1 MVTEIM
7 EERSLKR
14 FSLLYHSV
22 SVLHMPGV
30 KKKESGKGNVML
42 DLHLDAFQKR
52 LPFFHSYD
60 HTNYTRGADDM
71 WCCVICANEKASSRG
86 KNRV

>member
-1 MVTEIM
+1 
-7 EERSLKR
+7 
-14 FSLLYHSV
+14 
-22 SVLHMPGV
+22 
-30 KKKESGKGNVML
+30 ML

-52 LPFFHSYD
+52 LPFFHRYD

>member
-14 FSLLYHSV
+14 FFLLYHSV

-30 KKKESGKGNVML
+30 KKKKESGKGNVML

-52 LPFFHSYD
+52 LLFFHRYD
-60 HTNYTRGADDM
+60 HTNYTRGADDHVVL
-71 WCCVICANEKASSRG
+71 CNLCK
-86 KNRV
+86 